1 MSETVLQE
9 AERLINGERQQTYGD
24 ASESFDRIASLWQS
38 YFNNEIRITGLDVTN
53 LMILLKVS
61 RTKGTFHRDS
71 YVDIGGYAGLGERL
85 YDEAQKKDEF
95 VRNEFVVRMERF
107 DRPREWASLFD
118 VPVGVVVTDSYGDF
132 WRINP
137 ETGWL
142 EIKFADEGKKA
153 EWSDE
158 TSHKL
163 NGAPLTMWDGFAPF
177 KEVV

>member
-24 ASESFDRIASLWQS
+24 ASASFNRIASLWQS
-38 YFNNEIRITGLDVTN
+38 YFDNEIHITGLDVAN
-53 LMILLKVS
+53 LMVLLKVS

-85 YDEAQKKDEF
+85 FNEAAKEDPWI
-95 VRNEFVVRMERF
+95 RNEHVIRMEAT
-107 DRPREWASLFD
+107 PREWISLFF
-118 VPVGVVVTDSYGDF
+118 VPPGVVVTDSYGDF

-137 ETGWL
+137 ETEWL

-153 EWSDE
+153 KWTDE
-158 TSHKL
+158 TSHKV
-163 NGAPLTMWDGFAPF
+163 NGAPLSLWDGFGPF